1 MNTEHIKLTD
11 LWHNSQYTQVGNI
24 INKEDW
30 SRKEVADFCS
40 YFAKYVGLS
49 ELEILHKFL

>member
-11 LWHNSQYTQVGNI
+11 LWHDRQYAQVGNI
-24 INKEDW
+24 INEEDW
-30 SRKEVADFCS
+30 SRKEVANFCS